1 MLGDW
6 LSNQK
11 FSKKEVRSFSD
22 YNSGYIIGWL
32 TIVEQIEINETTVLK
47 YTEIS
52 GEKVCIERI
61 VGARE
66 LWNVINE
73 SKDKNE
79 NNRIDIRN

>member
-1 MLGDW
+1 M
-6 LSNQK
+6 
-11 FSKKEVRSFSD
+11 
-22 YNSGYIIGWL
+22 
-32 TIVEQIEINETTVLK
+32 EQIEINETTVLK